1 MANNRLKVLRKV
13 IKSTIEQVL
22 EKHQLTQYSLISL
35 SQIADLQSLGKLI
48 KKLFILFIVEL
59 FLQVRWLLDI
69 IVYLEL

>member
-1 MANNRLKVLRKV
+1 MLREV

-22 EKHQLTQYSLISL
+22 EKHQLTKYSLISL

-59 FLQVRWLLDI
+59 FLQIGGLLDI
-69 IVYLEL
+69 IVYLKL

>member
-1 MANNRLKVLRKV
+1 MANNRLKMLREV

-22 EKHQLTQYSLISL
+22 EKHQLTKYSLISL

-48 KKLFILFIVEL
+48 KKLFILFIVEF
-59 FLQVRWLLDI
+59 FLQVGWLLDI

>member
-1 MANNRLKVLRKV
+1 MANNRLKVLREV

-59 FLQVRWLLDI
+59 FLQVR
-69 IVYLEL
+69 

>member
-1 MANNRLKVLRKV
+1 MANNRLKVLREI

>member
-1 MANNRLKVLRKV
+1 MANNRLKMLREV

-59 FLQVRWLLDI
+59 FLQIGWLLDI
-69 IVYLEL
+69 IVYL

>member
-1 MANNRLKVLRKV
+1 MANNRLKVLREV